1 MLEQKK
7 AFLDVAV
14 CICPYCGT
22 PYADASWYVIELGS
36 DVECGVCGRTWNPKT
51 SKVDR
56 ILLEFLLNEN
66 AKVVEVKKKKRIENS
81 EKPRDSTRLTQ
92 EKDIR
97 DRMPDA

>member
-14 CICPYCGT
+14 SICPYCGT

-36 DVECGVCGRTWNPKT
+36 DVECGVCGRIWNPKG

-56 ILLEFLLNEN
+56 FLLEFMLNEN
-66 AKVVEVKKKKRIENS
+66 AKVVEVKKKKRIE
-81 EKPRDSTRLTQ
+81 
-92 EKDIR
+92 
-97 DRMPDA
+97 